1 MSHRRLITPVV
12 AALLLLAPSLGAQQQ
27 VTGRVVNSQTGASV
41 SAVQV
46 FIAGSGI
53 GALSQQNGRYLL
65 LNVPVGTHTLTAQRI
80 GYGQQSAEVT
90 VAAGATVVRDFALAE
105 EALGLDEIIV
115 TGTAGGA
122 RNREVGTAVSL
133 LQSSELEI
141 LQATPSLSVALQG
154 QVPGLIMSQSGPQG
168 GTAPNIALRGRNSVS
183 QGDGPL
189 IYVDGI
195 RIYGK
200 RAGTRGNASMDFNP
214 IAHIKSEDIERI
226 EVVRGPAA
234 TTLYGTEAASGV
246 IQIFTK
252 RGSADLPTRWS
263 ANVAVGATTLLRA
276 GPPDHGIV
284 EHARDAAG
292 FPFGAYD
299 KDNKKNN
306 NPTGLGYG
314 NCVDRVTS
322 THIVFRDIT
331 CPVDGDWKKPAL
343 LQRVNVSVLGGSGGF
358 TFAIS
363 GRLADEG
370 APFDGSGIGQ
380 GPSAQ
385 FAPMDGRV
393 GYTRAGGVRANFTM
407 DFSPT
412 LHAEWT
418 SSLSLD
424 NIRWVPIGGGSF
436 SVFSA
441 PMQRGFRGAVQ
452 VGGEPA
458 AGIHFSQADHVD
470 QRRQVMTGFTLS
482 HLPSSNF
489 DHRLTIGY
497 DLNNLTGENWFH
509 VGHVMRPDGYYR
521 RINWEARTSTFD
533 YGANLRTS
541 LMGGDISSTSSAGFQ
556 AYRESTNKLDV
567 QIRDFPGPLAK
578 PTFMSGADRRFQSDQ
593 SLEVVNAG
601 GYFQQM
607 FGWKDYFF
615 LTAGLRVDG
624 NSAFG
629 SGFGLQAYP
638 KLSASYVLSDMDFW
652 PSDWFESLRL
662 RGAVGEAGKAPGA
675 FDAVR
680 SWSSIV
686 SGDDEPGFTPGAL
699 GDPDLGP
706 ERSRE
711 YEFGFDASLW
721 GGRVTAEVTAY
732 RQRTYD
738 ALIPAQNPPSEG
750 FLAPQ
755 LSNIGTL
762 QNQGAEFSL
771 GLGLIRSSI
780 LSWDLN
786 LMVGLLESEALD
798 TGGQEI
804 PYGFSR
810 FSGSRGWVREG
821 FPVPAVFGT
830 KVLNADEIADPIL
843 EGDAFFGP
851 SYPTHTFGVRS
862 SVTILNNFTIAA
874 FGEYQGGAYLQC
886 QTCQRMTLNQTF
898 EPCYPTLHAQEKAD
912 AGDPSDYLTYPADL
926 RAKCSAHP
934 EDQRPDRWYEKND
947 FFRLRSVNLGYR
959 LPDGLVPGTQ
969 SATLSATASNLLT
982 ITDYWGNDP
991 EARSS
996 SNFPSVDY
1004 HAMPGYRT
1012 FTAALSVQF

>member
-1 MSHRRLITPVV
+1 MSHLRMSTPFV
-12 AALLLLAPSLGAQQQ
+12 AALLLFAPSLGAQQ
-27 VTGRVVNSQTGASV
+27 VTGRVTNSQTGAAV

-65 LNVPVGTHTLTAQRI
+65 LNVPVGPHTLTAQRI
-80 GYGQQSAEVT
+80 GYGQQSVEIT
-90 VAAGATVVRDFALAE
+90 VEAGGTVVRDFALSE
-105 EALGLDEIIV
+105 QALGLDEIIV

-122 RNREVGTAVSL
+122 RNREVGTAVSRL
-133 LQSSELEI
+133 DAPQLAI
-141 LQATPSLSVALQG
+141 LKATPSLSVALQG
-154 QVPGLIMSQSGPQG
+154 QVPGLIMTQSGPQNG
-168 GTAPNIALRGRNSVS
+168 SAPNISLRGRNSVS

-195 RIYGK
+195 RMFGK
-200 RAGTRGNASMDFNP
+200 RAGTGGVGGSRMDFNP
-214 IAHIKSEDIERI
+214 ISHIKSEDIERI

-234 TTLYGTEAASGV
+234 TTLYGTEASGGV

-252 RGSADLPTRWS
+252 RGSADLPTQWS
-263 ANVAVGATTLLRA
+263 ANFSVGAHTLLRA
-276 GPPDHGIV
+276 GPPNKLGL
-284 EHARDAAG
+284 ATTDAVG

-299 KDNKKNN
+299 KDLKKNH
-306 NPTGLGYG
+306 NPSGLGYG
-314 NCVDRVTS
+314 NCTDRVTS
-322 THIVFRDIT
+322 THITFRDIT
-331 CPVDGDWKKPAL
+331 CPLDGDWAVPAF
-343 LQRVNVSVLGGSGGF
+343 LQRYNLSVLGGSGGF

-370 APFDGSGIGQ
+370 APVDGSGIGQ
-380 GPSAQ
+380 GPSEQ
-385 FAPMDGRV
+385 FEPMDGRV
-393 GYTRAGGVRANFTM
+393 GYDREGGVRANFGM
-407 DFSPT
+407 EFSPT
-412 LHAEWT
+412 LRAEWT
-418 SSLSLD
+418 SSLSM
-424 NIRWVPIGGGSF
+424 NNHRWVPIGSGSF

-441 PMQRGFRGAVQ
+441 PMQRGARGAVQ

-470 QRRQVMTGFTLS
+470 QRRQIMTGFVLS
-482 HLPSSNF
+482 HLPSDNF
-489 DHRLTIGY
+489 DHRLTVGY
-497 DLNNLTGENWFH
+497 DLNGLTADHFFK
-509 VGHVMRPDGYYR
+509 VGHVMRPDGYYER
-521 RINWEARTSTFD
+521 TNWEARTSTFD

-541 LMGGDISSTSSAGFQ
+541 LRGGDITSTTSTGFQ
-556 AYRESTNKLDV
+556 YYRESTNNTR
-567 QIRDFPGPLAK
+567 IRIREFPGPLDL
-578 PTFMSGADRRFQSDQ
+578 PTLVSGADRTIQVDR
-593 SLEVVNAG
+593 SLDVINAG

-607 FGWKDYFF
+607 FGYKDYFF

-638 KLSASYVLSDMDFW
+638 KLSASYVVSDMDFW
-652 PSDWFESLRL
+652 PSDWFESFRL

-680 SWSSIV
+680 SWAAIV
-686 SGDDEPGFTPGAL
+686 SGDDQAGFTPGAL
-699 GDPDLGP
+699 GDADLGP

-711 YEFGFDASLW
+711 FELGFDASVW

-750 FLAPQ
+750 FLSPQ

-762 QNQGAEFSL
+762 QNQGAEFSV
-771 GLGLIRSSI
+771 GLGVIRSNT

-786 LMVGLLESEALD
+786 LMLGLLESEALD
-798 TGGQEI
+798 TGGQDI

-830 KVLNADEIADPIL
+830 KVVNADEIADPIL
-843 EGDAFFGP
+843 EADAFFGP
-851 SYPTHTFGVRS
+851 SYPTHTIGVRS
-862 SVTILNNFTIAA
+862 SVTILNDLTISA
-874 FGEYQGGAYLQC
+874 FGEYQGGAYIQC

-898 EPCYPTLHAQEKAD
+898 EPCFPTLHAQEKAD
-912 AGDPSDYLTYPADL
+912 AGDPSDYNTYPADL

-934 EDQRPDRWYEKND
+934 EDQRPDRWYEEDD
-947 FFRLRSVNLGYR
+947 FFRLRSVNVGYR
-959 LPDGLVPGTQ
+959 LPDGLVPGAN
-969 SATLSATASNLLT
+969 SASLSLTASNLLT

-1012 FTAALSVQF
+1012 FTAAINVTF